1 MLIAA
6 QPLHGDLDTISESMD
21 DLVAAAVVLTMLVD
35 SDADDDMEQEVNAGE
50 CNGDLLQSTT
60 AAFNLEN
67 KENEGDLPEPRGLG
81 AANKQVMADPSNLRA
96 NPSDRSDTPCHH
108 PINQLDRQ
116 ARRAVRAG
124 AMAPALILV
133 PRTSSTA
140 SGDFIGSR

>member
-6 QPLHGDLDTISESMD
+6 QPLHGDLDTISESIMD

-81 AANKQVMADPSNLRA
+81 AASANKQV
-96 NPSDRSDTPCHH
+96 SDGR
-108 PINQLDRQ
+108 PIKP
-116 ARRAVRAG
+116 ARE
-124 AMAPALILV
+124 PI
-133 PRTSSTA
+133 
-140 SGDFIGSR
+140 